1 MNKRKLSIMILLG
14 LLFIGGSFGGYL
26 YFSRVSPKE
35 IPAPEERVETLPKAE
50 DLISLKIYHPV
61 SNRLQIEEKRIQRR
75 IDQMAIAQAVVEE
88 FLKGP
93 AGLQSSDIPKDA
105 KLLGIYRDADRILYV
120 DLSEEFKRNF
130 QGDALSEFLLLK
142 GLYDSLVSNLN
153 DIEDVKI
160 LIEGSETE
168 TLGGHLYLS
177 YPLKDMVSYETRE
190 IPSDSK
196 EKENY

>member
-1 MNKRKLSIMILLG
+1 MNKRKLLIIILLG
-14 LLFIGGSFGGYL
+14 LLFMIGSFGGYL

-35 IPAPEERVETLPKAE
+35 PPPEERIETLPKSE

-61 SNRLQIEEKRIQRR
+61 SNRLQIEEKRIQGR

-93 AGLQSSDIPKDA
+93 VGVQSSDMPKDA

-190 IPSDSK
+190 MPSDSK
-196 EKENY
+196 E